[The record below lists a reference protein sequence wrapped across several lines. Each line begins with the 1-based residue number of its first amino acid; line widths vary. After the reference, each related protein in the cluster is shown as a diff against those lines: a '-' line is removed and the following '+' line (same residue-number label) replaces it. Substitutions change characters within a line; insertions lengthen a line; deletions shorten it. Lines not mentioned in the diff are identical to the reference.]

1 MDFGTLIGQFA
12 ANQKGYKFHPRQIET
27 AQAVYA
33 EAIDQGIDPRF
44 ALAVTWQE
52 TKLGGNGKKPI
63 FKSAINN
70 DKGRGHAYG
79 FMQVLE
85 GTAAEMGL
93 GNEFRQMKEQ
103 YETKGVA
110 DPETSA
116 KLGVSYLKRLVER
129 NGFENIS
136 QVAAGYYGGPGAAKR
151 KFTNQ
156 ITDYVSSV
164 ANHMG
169 KFGETPDQV
178 SWKQPAAFDNTVIAG
193 SQTPTA
199 GPTLMQRAKEFL
211 APENKSIPP
220 SITAPMASAPR
231 FGPQVAQAAQ
241 VAQDGFSIPQI
252 SQAASRELTNDDWL
266 RAMGIGMDTAS
277 ERAIRQEEPLIQ
289 LSYGGRQK
297 EPIDQ
302 LRNELNSMY
311 DDLQQEG
318 SFG

>member
-12 ANQKGYKFHPRQIET
+12 ANQRGYKFHPRQMET

-33 EAIDQGIDPRF
+33 EAVDQGIDPRF

-52 TKLGGNGKKPI
+52 TKFGGNGKNPI
-63 FKSAINN
+63 FKSTIKN

-93 GNEFRQMKEQ
+93 SNEFRAMKEQ

-110 DPETSA
+110 DAATSA

-129 NGFENIS
+129 NGLDNIS
-136 QVAAGYYGGPGAAKR
+136 QVAAGYYGGPGAAKK
-151 KFTNQ
+151 KFSNQ
-156 ITDYVSSV
+156 ITEYVSSV
-164 ANHMG
+164 ASHMG
-169 KFGETPDQV
+169 KFGDTADQV

-193 SQTPTA
+193 TQAPKA
-199 GPTLMQRAKEFL
+199 GPTILQRAKEFL
-211 APENKSIPP
+211 APENKVIPP

-231 FGPQVAQAAQ
+231 VGPQLAQAN
-241 VAQDGFSIPQI
+241 QDVFNIAQI
-252 SQAASRELTNDDWL
+252 SQATSKELTNDDWL

-277 ERAIRQEEPLIQ
+277 ERAMRVEEPLIQ

-297 EPIDQ
+297 EPIDL
-302 LRNELNSMY
+302 LRSELNSMY